1 MRDFFVK
8 LFAPWKAAACFDA
21 EAAFHGFLL
30 GRNRALN
37 AVRVVFFAVT
47 LVCLILAY
55 ATDRAYF
62 NYIAAGAMV
71 LALGLTLVI
80 MQNEKQLPQ
89 ELREP

>member
-21 EAAFHGFLL
+21 EAVFHGFLL
-30 GRNRALN
+30 RRNRALN

-55 ATDRAYF
+55 ATDRTYF

>member
-30 GRNRALN
+30 RRNRALN

-55 ATDRAYF
+55 ATDRTYF
-62 NYIAAGAMV
+62 NYIAASV
-71 LALGLTLVI
+71 LVIKHGLTLVI
-80 MQNEKQLPQ
+80 MQNEMQLPK
-89 ELREP
+89 ELR